1 MISLNISHA
10 ADHHPASQDHSL
22 GDPGVLQLIKTSL
35 CEAAH
40 ANNMIESL
48 FIASNDLEM
57 LPKEVMLFHSSLKV
71 LDASFNAIVDIPVLF
86 CQACTSLCI
95 LDLRG
100 NRLTTFPKEIW
111 RLLTLHTLHL
121 GTNLLISIPYGS
133 FSGLSELR
141 TLDLCGNQIEL
152 IPADLFLSCPKL
164 EWLDI
169 SHNRVS
175 SIPNSI
181 ANATYLTHLN
191 LSNNTIKEVPA
202 AFGEL
207 HALVSFDI
215 SENTLEILAH
225 NVFGYLQNL
234 RILVLHHNRLTH
246 LPSMDDLI
254 SLETLDIRY
263 NYIKALPQGLCKLA
277 SLESMY
283 LYDSDDDGEDDYFIH
298 CLINSARKRNPSSED
313 LVELDT
319 FTFTQTPSLLP
330 ASPYY
335 LELAKK
341 RSMKHKCNP
350 ITYPPQRECKAGLD
364 SIMAYLRQ
372 TSATHAAY
380 TDTTCHTFTSHTPS
394 NYMSL
399 TSPSSTNPIIKIDL
413 ERQMYADLSQNSN
426 DENTFQPP
434 TLTKA
439 LSPPS
444 YSVDSLIA
452 VEYVGALC
460 FQKEYTIANQYLDAW
475 TECRKASLST
485 PMDLVLCATH
495 LANTVSLYKSLACP
509 PETQLDLSSVAELL
523 QALIRITIRFCRL
536 RLLPL
541 VQPAFLGDLFVAL
554 SNSAAVPEVV
564 SANGFNK
571 NPMIHAPDTASK
583 RLIDMMQSLLELL
596 DTNGPRWHA
605 AESMASA
612 LCFVVDVAVWNTFIV
627 ERTVDVVLCL
637 ASLHRGRNAIYAW
650 RCRCPSSAM
659 SPVTVDQCMP
669 WTSMILA
676 VLDLDVSS
684 LILSASLKTD
694 AFTHILSDLS
704 QSILSVTSLLNSRQR
719 ARLVTLALG
728 KVSLTPHGRTVI
740 DTVRDYSASGDAG
753 HDGSLLAKLHHAE
766 EFAISELI
774 Y

>member
-1 MISLNISHA
+1 MAEQDTEWNDVLRDKGILPPKPKELEITEDQIAEMIEKTVHERQYGKALEDRTLDELDELEDLEDDRVLESYRRQRL
-10 ADHHPASQDHSL
+10 ADMQAQLSAEKFGS
-22 GDPGVLQLIKTSL
+22 VLQISKPDYTVQVTDASKTAWVVVHLFQNYNTSCKL
-35 CEAAH
+35 LNAILDRLAAKH
-40 ANNMIESL
+40 RATKFCKIVADRLRPQNHSTSRMLQTIIQPARTTLWEIQVSCSSSRQVFVRL
-48 FIASNDLEM
+48 HMQITSNDLEM

-254 SLETLDIRY
+254 SLETLDI
-263 NYIKALPQGLCKLA
+263 
-277 SLESMY
+277 
-283 LYDSDDDGEDDYFIH
+283 
-298 CLINSARKRNPSSED
+298 SARKRNPSSED

-426 DENTFQPP
+426 DENTFQSP

-444 YSVDSLIA
+444 YSVDSLVA

-637 ASLHRGRNAIYAW
+637 ASLHRWVGM
-650 RCRCPSSAM
+650 PSM
-659 SPVTVDQCMP
+659 HG
-669 WTSMILA
+669 
-676 VLDLDVSS
+676 DVV
-684 LILSASLKTD
+684 AP
-694 AFTHILSDLS
+694 H
-704 QSILSVTSLLNSRQR
+704 QR
-719 ARLVTLALG
+719 
-728 KVSLTPHGRTVI
+728 
-740 DTVRDYSASGDAG
+740 
-753 HDGSLLAKLHHAE
+753 
-766 EFAISELI
+766 
-774 Y
+774 